1 MMDLQ
6 QVLIQL
12 FEKLI
17 LEKILVELNL
27 LLVFI
32 FKKKNE
38 FLLQVLGGMFFLSF
52 FLDNASKIG

>member
-1 MMDLQ
+1 MMDVQ

-32 FKKKNE
+32 FKKKIE
-38 FLLQVLGGMFFLSF
+38 FLLQVLGGMFFF
-52 FLDNASKIG
+52 ANASKIG